1 MSQKEKLG
9 RTPEGKPVNQ
19 NTEHIIRHLNEY
31 LAVRFDH
38 ASRINPHLIHIKDDL
53 IYHEMENVRRCMN
66 SNKIYGPIRLNVSDV
81 FMGDDQTKRRNLMS
95 PSDQTS
101 VQVELVSHVQDSKIE
116 ATRGQIKI
124 HDLKTYYA
132 SIDPQL
138 GDMTDLLE
146 TWIWWDLYDAV
157 ELARF
162 EQKIGIIQHVRQG
175 KLSDKLRQKYTMLI
189 RPLQG
194 TEEKPK
200 AVSDEE
206 VIMYQ
211 YHRLVEI
218 QENWAYRRETEWGYM
233 FVLKRDRLE
242 VSNPGEL
249 IGKITGKVREYDS
262 VKSIE
267 TDDSERLQPY
277 AAILNLSSDEVSHE
291 RVLELLQSQLIEIGR
306 EMLHQADNKP
316 RLGPPY
322 NFKLHQAE
330 LLNRWMTDLKTQLG
344 PLHDKIEAEKRK
356 KQKAGEQVS
365 FPPEQAPPG
374 NI

>member
-1 MSQKEKLG
+1 
-9 RTPEGKPVNQ
+9 
-19 NTEHIIRHLNEY
+19 
-31 LAVRFDH
+31 
-38 ASRINPHLIHIKDDL
+38 
-53 IYHEMENVRRCMN
+53 
-66 SNKIYGPIRLNVSDV
+66 
-81 FMGDDQTKRRNLMS
+81 
-95 PSDQTS
+95 
-101 VQVELVSHVQDSKIE
+101 
-116 ATRGQIKI
+116 
-124 HDLKTYYA
+124 
-132 SIDPQL
+132 
-138 GDMTDLLE
+138 
-146 TWIWWDLYDAV
+146 
-157 ELARF
+157 
-162 EQKIGIIQHVRQG
+162 
-175 KLSDKLRQKYTMLI
+175 
-189 RPLQG
+189 
-194 TEEKPK
+194 
-200 AVSDEE
+200 
-206 VIMYQ
+206 MYQ

-242 VSNPGEL
+242 VSDPGEL
-249 IGKITGKVREYDS
+249 IEKITEKVREYDS
-262 VKSIE
+262 VKSME

-277 AAILNLSSDEVSHE
+277 AAILNLPSEEVSHE

-306 EMLHQADNKP
+306 EMLHQTDNNP